1 MKTAPILIL
10 VLAIAWAGCASPGG
24 GALPACD
31 GKHLRPANPHGSV
44 LDPAAA
50 ATPAT
55 SPAEP
60 AIGASHPSCGQ

>member
-10 VLAIAWAGCASPGG
+10 VLAIASAGCASSG
-24 GALPACD
+24 GAALPVCD

-44 LDPAAA
+44 LDPAVAA
-50 ATPAT
+50 APTA

-60 AIGASHPSCGQ
+60 GIGASHPSCDQ